1 MMMYN
6 EPTCASSSRKKMKL
20 RRHIEQPA
28 DVISHLEKDE
38 YRLINEQNLSFVLSQ
53 SHGRGERIYL

>member
-1 MMMYN
+1 
-6 EPTCASSSRKKMKL
+6 MKL

-28 DVISHLEKDE
+28 DVTSYLEKDE
-38 YRLINEQNLSFVLSQ
+38 YRLINVQNLSFVLSQ

>member
-1 MMMYN
+1 MC
-6 EPTCASSSRKKMKL
+6 ESSRKKIKL

-38 YRLINEQNLSFVLSQ
+38 YRLINVQNYSSVLSEI
-53 SHGRGERIYL
+53 HGCEEGIYF